1 MILLTKNLIVRM
13 FDFCSMINT
22 LSTNFFCIYKLL
34 SNPGE
39 KTLVRLAKEK
49 KKRKKHYMTIFLII
63 GCESPLM
70 APTEFKV
77 KNTKRKEIKKIISR
91 CQWQN
96 DHGLLVTNL
105 IFFFTNIHQ
114 VKNKLKFNKI
124 VPNSWLTSLLS
135 KQLLLRFKPDDKK
148 KCHGRV
154 KGRAEKNKESSL
166 FS

>member
-49 KKRKKHYMTIFLII
+49 KKRKKHYMTIFLI

-105 IFFFTNIHQ
+105 IFFLQIFI
-114 VKNKLKFNKI
+114 KLKINL
-124 VPNSWLTSLLS
+124 NSTKLSQILDSLPFYQNNYYS
-135 KQLLLRFKPDDKK
+135 DSNQMTR
-148 KCHGRV
+148 RNV
-154 KGRAEKNKESSL
+154 MAA
-166 FS
+166 